1 MGMKTEDLKI
11 SVEDKVATFTFNR
24 PDKFNAL
31 SGKLIQSAKDHLQE
45 FAVDP
50 AVGVIV
56 LTGAGRAF
64 CAGGDVSSMAGQD
77 GVTLTYE
84 ESIDS
89 QRSDH
94 EMPWLLHNIPK
105 VTIAAVNGYAMG
117 AGLGI
122 SLCCDLR
129 LASEKA
135 KFGTAFARV
144 GFGGDYGTTWKL
156 TRLVGEA
163 KAKEMFF
170 LGDIVDAQEAL
181 RIGLANQ
188 VFSEEEFAAKVQEAA
203 AQIAHG
209 PQVSYRYMKENI
221 NLSANSDFKT
231 ILDREALTHLRCGQ
245 TEDHKEG
252 VAAFIEKRQPNF
264 KGR

>member
-1 MGMKTEDLKI
+1 MKTEDLKI

-64 CAGGDVSSMAGQD
+64 CAGGDVSTMAGQD

-94 EMPWLLHNIPK
+94 EMPWLLN
-105 VTIAAVNGYAMG
+105 N
-117 AGLGI
+117 
-122 SLCCDLR
+122 
-129 LASEKA
+129 
-135 KFGTAFARV
+135 
-144 GFGGDYGTTWKL
+144 
-156 TRLVGEA
+156 
-163 KAKEMFF
+163 
-170 LGDIVDAQEAL
+170 
-181 RIGLANQ
+181 
-188 VFSEEEFAAKVQEAA
+188 
-203 AQIAHG
+203 
-209 PQVSYRYMKENI
+209 
-221 NLSANSDFKT
+221 
-231 ILDREALTHLRCGQ
+231 
-245 TEDHKEG
+245 
-252 VAAFIEKRQPNF
+252 
-264 KGR
+264 